1 MLFMLTSAKSTLI
14 YNFRIAVL
22 PLYFTHLLY
31 RNLKL
36 TILLLSAFI
45 TNSYAL
51 ETKNI
56 EKPPSNYNKAAEF
69 KLLDTHNTL
78 HQLSDYKGSILIVN
92 FWATW
97 CGPCREEIPAM
108 NRAAKQLANDN
119 VVFLAIN
126 FGETPSSVSQ
136 FLNDYPIDFT
146 VLFDTDNTASS
157 DWGVTVMP
165 TTVII
170 NQHSEVVDTILG
182 PREWD
187 SKDMINA
194 IRSLK

>member
-1 MLFMLTSAKSTLI
+1 LPFYLTRLF
-14 YNFRIAVL
+14 
-22 PLYFTHLLY
+22 Y

-36 TILLLSAFI
+36 AILLLCAFI
-45 TNSYAL
+45 AHSYAL

-56 EKPPSNYNKAAEF
+56 EKTATSYNKAAEF
-69 KLLDTHNTL
+69 KLLDTRNAL
-78 HQLSDYKGSILIVN
+78 HQLTDYKGSILIVN

-97 CGPCREEIPAM
+97 CSPCREEIPAM
-108 NRAAKQLANDN
+108 NRAAKQLANDD

-126 FGETPSSVSQ
+126 FGETPDSVNQ

-146 VLFDTDNTASS
+146 VLLDIDNTASS

-170 NQHSEVVDTILG
+170 NQHSEIVDTVLG

-187 SKDMINA
+187 SKDMISA
-194 IRSLK
+194 IRAIK